1 MLKYIPLVLFIYL
14 TIPSVYSCKGKVKDA
29 KPPRDTL
36 FQEEIDSLMRIAERQ
51 TVTYKGIVANYG
63 DREFNFLVDS
73 GKLVSFDLETPSK
86 NLNMLIFQEKSKK
99 IEKDSNVTYI
109 KGFEKIAD
117 TLFYEDVL
125 TRTSNFKLILKLN
138 ETGIKEKE
146 IAKFVL
152 KIKK

>member
-86 NLNMLIFQEKSKK
+86 KSEYVDFSREEQE
-99 IEKDSNVTYI
+99 D
-109 KGFEKIAD
+109 
-117 TLFYEDVL
+117 
-125 TRTSNFKLILKLN
+125 
-138 ETGIKEKE
+138 
-146 IAKFVL
+146 
-152 KIKK
+152 

>member
-1 MLKYIPLVLFIYL
+1 M
-14 TIPSVYSCKGKVKDA
+14 S
-29 KPPRDTL
+29 
-36 FQEEIDSLMRIAERQ
+36 
-51 TVTYKGIVANYG
+51 
-63 DREFNFLVDS
+63 
-73 GKLVSFDLETPSK
+73 
-86 NLNMLIFQEKSKK
+86 IFQEKSKK